1 MNGLGSDLFYEG
13 LLEDYI
19 KKRRFTPR
27 PWLAER
33 ITKIIDKNKC
43 RYLLLTAEPG
53 AGKTA
58 FAAWQAQQNSE
69 WLRYF
74 IRRDSQAPLS
84 SGDVRSFLLT
94 LGHQLATLKPALFEP
109 ENQTDIVKQRIGTVT
124 PSGNVIG
131 LMVDDLVVSPF
142 YTHPGQVEQDVDKVE
157 GTLIGMVA
165 KRVVSE
171 QRLLEPHNLLYLAL
185 LNPAAALA
193 QLEPKTRLVVL
204 VDALDEMRY
213 QAQADTLLSN
223 MATWPPLPENLRIVL
238 TSRPDKGLLSVFR
251 QRQAEWLEELEINPG
266 EEEVEKD
273 LRGFVSAFT
282 AEPPIAKALED
293 HKVKASD
300 FVDGAAKR
308 ADGNFQYAAA
318 LARAIDAAM
327 NSGASAGL
335 DKLLKLDDV
344 PVGLEPLYAYFIRQV
359 RSMVGKSKVEL
370 IDPQSGE
377 TEQQEAWGH
386 LYQPVMGVLAAA
398 QTPLPSE
405 RILEFSGLVME
416 TRWLN
421 GALLRLDQ
429 FLDPV
434 DGGYRFYHTTLREFL
449 VDPATRQEYDD
460 CYLAPAEW
468 HRKIADALLKA
479 CGKDWLRC
487 KDDYALQYTPV
498 HLIGAAGGD
507 GHPALRPT
515 QLRRL
520 YNLAYSNDY
529 AQAYLQRYRLPG
541 RLLRFLQD
549 SIRAALEADDLPE
562 AWRLTSR
569 YQSMLIQQRDFA
581 RLVEEVQAGDLQR
594 ALERSGVY
602 SGQPNAQALAQM
614 WIAWLAARAGNKA
627 LAEEAARMSLNTL
640 QGQIA
645 SLGTAKKTHDVTEE
659 AKNKLEVSLRRT
671 LRRCSERVTGKEGDA
686 RGWYD
691 GIWQSYK
698 SLDAL
703 QWQAEF
709 ERDLDAW
716 VHDFDSVYIYPE
728 PIGNLIDLERTIVG
742 QSGEQSMEWREVLC
756 AILARTLDHSDWPEF
771 VQRAVRLISLDDY
784 PSYREMALAWLATA
798 TLAQPDEDKAQKAM
812 QVILAGMLSGREPE
826 LPEDAKAIVLG
837 CRLAEAGKA
846 GDAGQMVEA
855 LRQGLSDQSE
865 SQAAKDAMG
874 GRGRNDPWAWD
885 VRRANAIAGALAR
898 LGHPEEAKSLLID
911 QATQEFWQSFA
922 GYRCLAYLAVALRWL
937 ELGKT
942 KEAKKKVTQAK
953 DAANK
958 MLDEVIKSQRLDLIR
973 EVSKWLR
980 PAERLANQ
988 AEAETQAETMLRQ
1001 AATLGGALRSFRLQ
1015 FLSALWRDDPRLL
1028 KKLLPLALDDPAG
1041 MDAILG
1047 RLLGALASQ
1056 MQLQDEALE
1065 RLASEMKLA

>member
-13 LLEDYI
+13 LIEDYI

-33 ITKIIDKNKC
+33 ITKEIGKKKC

-58 FAAWQAQQNSE
+58 FAAWQTQQNPE

-109 ENQTDIVKQRIGTVT
+109 GNLTDIVKQRIGTVT
-124 PSGNVIG
+124 PSGNVVG
-131 LMVDDLVVSPF
+131 LLVDDLLVSPF
-142 YTHPGQVEQDVDKVE
+142 YTHPGHVEQDVDKVE
-157 GTLIGMVA
+157 GTLIGIVA

-273 LRGFVSAFT
+273 LRFFVSAFA
-282 AEPPIAKALED
+282 AEPPIAKAMED
-293 HKVKASD
+293 HKVKAPD
-300 FVDGAAKR
+300 FVDGAVKR
-308 ADGNFQYAAA
+308 ADGNFQYTAA
-318 LARAIDAAM
+318 LARAIDATM
-327 NSGASAGL
+327 NSSASAAL
-335 DKLLKLDDV
+335 DKLLRLEGV
-344 PVGLEPLYAYFIRQV
+344 PVGLEPLYAFFIRQV
-359 RSMVGKSKVEL
+359 RSVVGESTVEL
-370 IDPQSGE
+370 IDPQSGK

-398 QTPLPSE
+398 QTPLTSE
-405 RILEFSGLVME
+405 RLLEFSGLVME
-416 TRWLN
+416 ARWLS

-429 FLDPV
+429 FLDRV
-434 DGGYRFYHTTLREFL
+434 DGGYRFYHTTLQEFL
-449 VDPATRQEYDD
+449 VDPATRLEYDD

-468 HRKIADALLKA
+468 HRKIANSLLKA
-479 CGKDWLRC
+479 CSKDWLRC
-487 KDDYALQYTPV
+487 KDEYALQYTPV

-507 GHPALRPT
+507 AHPALRPT

-520 YNLAYSNDY
+520 YNLAQSDDY

-541 RLLRFLQD
+541 RLLRFLQN
-549 SIRAALEADDLPE
+549 SISAALEADDLPE

-569 YQSMLIQQRDFA
+569 YQSMLIQERDFA

-614 WIAWLAARAGNKA
+614 WIAWLATGAGNKA
-627 LAEEAARMSLNTL
+627 LAEEAARLSLNTL

-645 SLGTAKKTHDVTEE
+645 SLERAKKTQSVDEQ
-659 AKNKLEVSLRRT
+659 AKDKLEVSLRRT
-671 LRRCSERVTGKEGDA
+671 LKRCAERIAGKEGSA

-698 SLDAL
+698 SLDAS

-709 ERDLDAW
+709 DHDPAEW

-728 PIGNLIDLERTIVG
+728 PVGNLIDLERNIVG
-742 QSGEQSMEWREVLC
+742 QSGEQSMEWRDVLC

-798 TLAQPDEDKAQKAM
+798 TLAQPDEVKAREAM
-812 QVILAGMLSGREPE
+812 QAILAGMLSAREPE
-826 LPEDAKAIVLG
+826 LPEDARAIVLG
-837 CRLAEAGKA
+837 CRLAKAGKA
-846 GDAGQMVEA
+846 GDAGQLLEA
-855 LRQGLSDQSE
+855 LRQGLADRSE

-898 LGHPEEAKSLLID
+898 LDHPEEAKSLLID
-911 QATQEFWQSFA
+911 QATQEYWQSFA

-937 ELGKT
+937 EFGNID
-942 KEAKKKVTQAK
+942 EAQKKVTQAK
-953 DAANK
+953 EAAEN
-958 MLDEVIKSQRLDLIR
+958 MLDEVIKSQRLDLIQ
-973 EVSKWLR
+973 EVSRWLR
-980 PAERLANQ
+980 LSKQLARQ
-988 AEAETQAETMLRQ
+988 AEVETQAEMWVRQ

-1015 FLSALWRDDPRLL
+1015 FLSALWRDDPRML
-1028 KKLLPLALDDPAG
+1028 KKLLPLTLDDPAG

-1047 RLLGALASQ
+1047 RLLGTLVSQ
-1056 MQLQDEALE
+1056 LSLQDEALE
-1065 RLASEMKLA
+1065 RLAIEMKLV